1 MSCSGQQKKYLA
13 KKTVAI
19 FAGAMMLF
27 AMTFS
32 LFYLAIET
40 HHHCEDENCPICECL
55 RLCKNIIQQN
65 DFANKTKV
73 VSFLQILPVVFLIDF
88 FLYETPVSK
97 KIRLNN

>member
-1 MSCSGQQKKYLA
+1 MQSRKQIV

-19 FAGAMMLF
+19 LAGAIMLF

-32 LFYLAIET
+32 VFYIVAET
-40 HHHCEDENCPICECL
+40 GHHCEDEDCPICECL

-65 DFANKTKV
+65 DFVKGTKA
-73 VSFLQILPVVFLIDF
+73 VSFLQLLPVVFFIEF